1 MKISTA
7 GSSASSTEVAELVR
21 TNDALVLRTQELE
34 RSLALMGAQL
44 AATTDGLV
52 VADAERRRAEE
63 TRQRLAAIVE
73 CSDDSIVSKDL
84 SGRVITWNAGAERLY
99 GYPAAEIIGAPFSV
113 LIPPDRTAEVEDCQ
127 RRLRQGE
134 RLEHFETARRRKDGS
149 IIEVSVSYSPLTDA
163 EGRVIGTSVITRDIT
178 RQKRSEEALRA
189 SAERLNLVLSAARF
203 GDWSWDAASDVVTF
217 SERAAEIFGI
227 PPGPHLTWKK
237 LQGLLH
243 EGDRDQARLRVEQ
256 AVANRTQ
263 YDIEYRVNRPDGT
276 QGWVAAQGRAQYSP
290 TGQPIGMLGIV
301 QDITAR
307 RSSEEALRE
316 EARIT
321 ETLHHIGLTLAAELD
336 LQKIVQTVTDE
347 STLITGAQFGAFF
360 YNLINERGE
369 SYTLYTLSGV
379 PRSAFSSFPMPRN
392 TQIFEPTFRGR
403 GVLRIDDV
411 TKDPRYGKNA
421 PYRGMP
427 KGHLPVTSYLAVPVT
442 SRSGEVLGGLF
453 FGHREAGVFT
463 KRHERLVEGIAA
475 QAAVAIDNA
484 RLYQTVL
491 EADRKKDEF
500 LAVLAHELR
509 NPLAPITSALQIL
522 KLAGHNGPMAV
533 RAREMA
539 ERQVHALTRMV
550 DDLLDVSRI
559 MRGKIELR
567 RERTDLTAV
576 VARAVETAR
585 PAIDAMRHTLKVTL
599 EKEPVWVAVDVVR
612 MAQVVANLLNNAAKY
627 TDPGGGIELTVQR
640 SESSAVVRVRD
651 TGIGISA
658 EKLRLVF
665 DMFVQVEPGLRS
677 QGGLGIGLTVVRNLV
692 EMHGGTVEARS
703 EGLGLGSEFIVK
715 LPLVEMAEHGDSS
728 SGSAAPAPTGQESSR
743 RILIVDDNVDAA
755 ESLAMLL
762 RLEGHKVQVAHGGAA
777 ALRLAEASPPE
788 VAFLDLGMPLMSGHE
803 LAGKFREHPA
813 LRSVKLIAMTGWG
826 QDEDRRRSKEAGFD
840 HHMTKPVALTA
851 LQQVLMRT

>member
-1 MKISTA
+1 MTISTA
-7 GSSASSTEVAELVR
+7 PTDGNRSSAEVAELVR
-21 TNDALVLRTQELE
+21 TKEALELRTHELE
-34 RSLALMGAQL
+34 RSLALLGAKL
-44 AATTDGLV
+44 AAVTDG
-52 VADAERRRAEE
+52 
-63 TRQRLAAIVE
+63 
-73 CSDDSIVSKDL
+73 
-84 SGRVITWNAGAERLY
+84 
-99 GYPAAEIIGAPFSV
+99 
-113 LIPPDRTAEVEDCQ
+113 
-127 RRLRQGE
+127 
-134 RLEHFETARRRKDGS
+134 
-149 IIEVSVSYSPLTDA
+149 
-163 EGRVIGTSVITRDIT
+163 
-178 RQKRSEEALRA
+178 
-189 SAERLNLVLSAARF
+189 LSAARF
-203 GDWSWDAASDVVTF
+203 GDWSWDAASDMVSF
-217 SERAAEIFGI
+217 SARAAEIFGI
-227 PPGPHLTWKK
+227 PPGPHLTWKQM
-237 LQGLLH
+237 QGLLH
-243 EGDRDQARLRVEQ
+243 ADDRDRARLQVEQ
-256 AVANRTQ
+256 AVAEHTQ
-263 YDIEYRVNRPDGT
+263 YDIEYRVNRADGT
-276 QGWVAAQGRAQYSP
+276 QVWVAALGRAHYSAA
-290 TGQPIGMLGIV
+290 GQPTGMLGIV

-321 ETLHHIGLTLAAELD
+321 ETLHRIGLTLAAELD
-336 LQKIVQTVTDE
+336 LEKIVQTVTDE
-347 STLITGAQFGAFF
+347 STQITGAQFGAFF
-360 YNLINERGE
+360 YNLVNERGE

-403 GVLRIDDV
+403 GVLRIADV
-411 TKDPRYGKNA
+411 TKDPRYGNNA

-427 KGHLPVTSYLAVPVT
+427 EGHLPVTSYLAVPVT

-463 KRHERLVEGIAA
+463 TRHERLVEGIAA
-475 QAAVAIDNA
+475 QAAVAIDNS
-484 RLYQTVL
+484 RLYQAVL

-500 LAVLAHELR
+500 LAMLAHELR

-567 RERTDLTAV
+567 REQIDLTAV

-585 PAIDAMRHTLKVTL
+585 PAIDAMRHTLKVNL
-599 EKEPVWVAVDVVR
+599 GSEPVWVSVDVVR

-627 TDPGGGIELTVQR
+627 TDPGGTIQLTVQR
-640 SESSAVVRVRD
+640 MEKSAVIRVRD
-651 TGIGISA
+651 SGIGISA

-703 EGLGLGSEFIVK
+703 EGLGRGSEFIVK
-715 LPLVEMAEHGDSS
+715 LPLVEMAAGVCSKDA
-728 SGSAAPAPTGQESSR
+728 AAPASPALESSR

-777 ALRLAEASPPE
+777 ALQLAAASPPE
-788 VAFLDLGMPLMSGHE
+788 VAFLDLGMPVMSGYE
-803 LAGKFREHPA
+803 LAVKFREHPV

-840 HHMTKPVALTA
+840 HHMTKPVALAA
-851 LQQVLMRT
+851 LQQILKVGALDKPLPG